1 MTIWKTSVR
10 NFLAHKGRMALSAV
24 AVLLSVAFVCGTLVF
39 TDTMNTTFDK
49 LFAATSADVTVSPRS
64 AQGAD
69 ELPENGEPV
78 SLPAAAVEQAGK
90 ADGVKTAEGAVTSMS
105 VTVVDSH
112 NKNMGSSTG
121 APTIAGNWTQNDL
134 RSMEITSG
142 HAPRGPTEVM
152 VDADTADKHHLKIGD
167 ELRTIAVT
175 GDIRARISGI
185 ASFKVTN
192 PGAAVVYLDTATAQV
207 KLLGK
212 PDVFTHISV
221 TAKPGVSDT
230 QLKKNVA
237 TALGDSAAYKLRTQ
251 QEAADANKDS
261 MGSFLDV
268 MKYAMLG
275 FAGIAFLVG
284 IFLIVNTFSMLV
296 AQRTREIGLMRA
308 IGSSRKQVNRSVL
321 IEALFLGVVGS
332 LLGVGAGIGV
342 AVGLMKLMNAMG
354 MNLST
359 EDLTVAWTTPALG
372 LTLGIVVTVFAAYIP
387 ARRAGKISPMAALRD
402 AGTPADG
409 RAGRVRALIGLVLTL
424 AGGAALY
431 TSAQAGE
438 ASDGS
443 LFLGVGV
450 VLTLIGF
457 IVIGPLLAG
466 FVVRVLSTV
475 VLRMFGPVGRMA
487 ERNALRNPRRT
498 GATGAAL
505 MIGLALVAC
514 LSVVGSSM
522 VASATEELDRSVG
535 ADFIVQ
541 PSGNPQPIVPQ
552 AAKALK
558 AVPGIEHFTDYKA
571 VSAKLT
577 APDGAVEDEGV
588 VAADPT
594 YRDDL
599 RRETVSGNL
608 ADAYGEDAM
617 SVGDAYATRHKVKV
631 GDRITVAFKDGETAK
646 LKVAAITSD
655 DTNVD
660 KGAMYTNITT
670 AEKYVPADKMPKNM
684 IMFAKAQ
691 DGKEKE
697 AYAALKD
704 ALVAYPQ
711 YTVQNQAD
719 FKQDLK
725 DQIGQLLNIVYG
737 LLALAIIV
745 AVLGVVNTLA
755 LSVVERTREIGLMR
769 AIGLS
774 RRQLR
779 RMIRLESVVIA
790 LFGALLGLGLGMG
803 WGTAAQKLLAL
814 EGLGVLEIP
823 WPTILTVFVGSAFV
837 GLFAALVPAF
847 RAGRMNVLNAI
858 ATE

>member
-1 MTIWKTSVR
+1 MTVWKTSMR
-10 NFLAHKGRMALSAV
+10 NFFAHKGRMALSAV

-49 LFAATSADVTVSPRS
+49 LFAATSADVTVSPKS
-64 AQGAD
+64 ARTD
-69 ELPENGEPV
+69 ETPQNGKPE
-78 SLPAAAVEQAGK
+78 SLPASVVARVAK
-90 ADGVKTAEGAVTSMS
+90 ADGVKDAEGAVSSMA

-112 NKNMGSSTG
+112 NKNMGSETG
-121 APTIAGNWTQNDL
+121 APTIAGNWTHNDL

-152 VDADTADKHHLKIGD
+152 IDADTADKHHLKIGD

-185 ASFKVTN
+185 AAFKVTN
-192 PGAAVVYLDTATAQV
+192 PGAAIVYLDTATAQQ
-207 KLLGK
+207 KLLGR
-212 PDVFTHISV
+212 PDVFTHVSV
-221 TAKPGVSDT
+221 TAEPGIDDGT
-230 QLKKNVA
+230 LKRSVA
-237 TALGDSAAYKLRTQ
+237 TALDGSAAYKLQTQ

-321 IEALFLGVVGS
+321 VEAVLLGIVGSVLGVAA
-332 LLGVGAGIGV
+332 GVGL
-342 AVGLMKLMNAMG
+342 AVGLMKAMG
-354 MNLST
+354 VVGMELST
-359 EDLTVAWTTPALG
+359 QDLTVAWTTPVIGLALG
-372 LTLGIVVTVFAAYIP
+372 VIVTVLAAYLP
-387 ARRAGKISPMAALRD
+387 ARRAGKVSPMAALRD
-402 AGTPADG
+402 SGTPADAKSG
-409 RAGRVRALIGLVLTL
+409 WLRAGIGLVLT
-424 AGGAALY
+424 GSGAAALWA
-431 TSAQAGE
+431 TAQADKS
-438 ASDGS
+438 SDGS
-443 LFLGVGV
+443 LFLGLGV

-466 FVVRVLSTV
+466 VVVRALSVV
-475 VLRMFGPVGRMA
+475 VLRLFGPVGRLA

-522 VASATEELDRSVG
+522 VASATDELDKSVG

-541 PSGNPQPIVPQ
+541 SSKGQLIVPQ
-552 AAKALK
+552 AAEALTT
-558 AVPGIEHFTDYKA
+558 APGIEHVTNYK
-571 VSAKLT
+571 VLGAKLT
-577 APDGAVEDEGV
+577 NPDGSTTDQHVT
-588 VAADPT
+588 AADPT
-594 YRDDL
+594 YPQDL
-599 RRETVSGNL
+599 RRETVAGDL
-608 ADAYGEDAM
+608 PAAYGKDAM
-617 SVGDAYATRHKVKV
+617 SVGDGYATAHGIKV
-631 GDRITVAFKDGETAK
+631 GDTITVAFEAGATAK

-655 DTNVD
+655 DTSVD
-660 KGAMYTNITT
+660 QGSMYMNT
-670 AEKYVPADKMPKNM
+670 ATAQRYVPADKMPKNL

-697 AYAALKD
+697 AYAALKSSL
-704 ALVAYPQ
+704 AQYPQ
-711 YTVQNQAD
+711 YKVQNQAD
-719 FKQDLK
+719 FKQSLK

-803 WGTAAQKLLAL
+803 WGTSAQKLLAL

-823 WPTILTVFVGSAFV
+823 WPTIITVFVASAFV

-847 RAGRMNVLNAI
+847 RASRMNVLNAI
-858 ATE
+858 ATDG

>member
-1 MTIWKTSVR
+1 MTVWKTSMR
-10 NFLAHKGRMALSAV
+10 NFFAHKGRMALSAV

-49 LFAATSADVTVSPRS
+49 LFAATSADVTVSPKS
-64 AQGAD
+64 ARTD
-69 ELPENGEPV
+69 ETPQNGKPE
-78 SLPAAAVEQAGK
+78 SLPASVVDRVAK
-90 ADGVKTAEGAVTSMS
+90 ADGVKDAEGAVSSMA

-112 NKNMGSSTG
+112 NKNMGSETG
-121 APTIAGNWTQNDL
+121 APTIAGNWTHNDL

-152 VDADTADKHHLKIGD
+152 IDADTADKHHLKIGD

-185 ASFKVTN
+185 AAFKVTN
-192 PGAAVVYLDTATAQV
+192 PGAAIVYLDTATAQQ
-207 KLLGK
+207 KLLGR
-212 PDVFTHISV
+212 PDVFTHVSV
-221 TAKPGVSDT
+221 TAEPGIDDGT
-230 QLKKNVA
+230 LKRSVA
-237 TALGDSAAYKLRTQ
+237 TALDGSAAYKLQTQ

-321 IEALFLGVVGS
+321 LEAVLLGIVGSVLGVAA
-332 LLGVGAGIGV
+332 GVGL
-342 AVGLMKLMNAMG
+342 AVGLMKAMG
-354 MNLST
+354 VVGMELST
-359 EDLTVAWTTPALG
+359 QDLTVAWTTPVIGLALG
-372 LTLGIVVTVFAAYIP
+372 VIVTVLAAYLP
-387 ARRAGKISPMAALRD
+387 ARRAGKVSPMAALRD
-402 AGTPADG
+402 SGTPADAKSG
-409 RAGRVRALIGLVLTL
+409 WLRAGIGLVLT
-424 AGGAALY
+424 GSGAAALWA
-431 TSAQAGE
+431 TAQADKS
-438 ASDGS
+438 SDGS
-443 LFLGVGV
+443 LFLGLGV

-466 FVVRVLSTV
+466 VVVRALSVV
-475 VLRMFGPVGRMA
+475 VLRLFGPVGRLA

-522 VASATEELDRSVG
+522 VASATDELDKSVG

-541 PSGNPQPIVPQ
+541 SSKGQLIVPQ
-552 AAKALK
+552 AAEALTT
-558 AVPGIEHFTDYKA
+558 APGIEHVTNYK
-571 VSAKLT
+571 VLGAKLT
-577 APDGAVEDEGV
+577 NPDGSTTDQHVT
-588 VAADPT
+588 AADPT
-594 YRDDL
+594 YPQDL
-599 RRETVSGNL
+599 RRETVAGDL
-608 ADAYGEDAM
+608 PAAYGKDAM
-617 SVGDAYATRHKVKV
+617 SVGDGYATAHGIKV
-631 GDRITVAFKDGETAK
+631 GDTITVAFEAGATAK

-655 DTNVD
+655 DTSVD
-660 KGAMYTNITT
+660 QGSMYMNT
-670 AEKYVPADKMPKNM
+670 ATAQRYVPADKMPKNL

-697 AYAALKD
+697 AYAALKSSL
-704 ALVAYPQ
+704 AQYPQ
-711 YTVQNQAD
+711 YKVQNQAD
-719 FKQDLK
+719 FKQSLK

-803 WGTAAQKLLAL
+803 WGTSAQKLLAL

-823 WPTILTVFVGSAFV
+823 WPTIITVFVASAFV

-858 ATE
+858 ATDG

>member
-1 MTIWKTSVR
+1 MTVVKTSVR

-24 AVLLSVAFVCGTLVF
+24 AVLLSVAFVSGTLVF

-49 LFAATSADVTVSPRS
+49 LFASTSSDVTVSPKG
-64 AQGAD
+64 AAAAD
-69 ELPENGEPV
+69 EAPSQTGKPEA
-78 SLPAAAVEQAGK
+78 LPASVVGRVEK
-90 ADGVKTAEGAVTSMS
+90 SPGVKSAEGAVSSMS
-105 VTVVDSH
+105 VTVVDTE
-112 NKNMGSSTG
+112 NKNVGATSG
-121 APTIAGNWTQNDL
+121 APTIAGNWTENDL

-152 VDADTADKHHLKIGD
+152 VDADTADKHDLKLGD
-167 ELRTIAVT
+167 ELRTIVVT
-175 GDIRARISGI
+175 GDLRAKIVGI
-185 ASFKVTN
+185 ATFKVTN
-192 PGAAVVYLDTATAQV
+192 PGATVLYFDTETAQRG
-207 KLLGK
+207 LLGETGL
-212 PDVFTHISV
+212 FTQINV
-221 TAKPGVSDT
+221 VADDGVSDA
-230 QLKKNVA
+230 QLKA
-237 TALGDSAAYKLRTQ
+237 DLAGSLGGTYKLQTQ
-251 QEAADANKDS
+251 KEMADAGRDS
-261 MGSFLDV
+261 VGSFLDV

-308 IGSSRKQVNRSVL
+308 IGSSRRQVNGSVL
-321 IEALFLGVVGS
+321 LEAVLLGIVGS
-332 LLGVGAGIGV
+332 ITGVAAGVGL
-342 AVGLMKLMNAMG
+342 AVGLMELMSSMG
-354 MNLST
+354 MELST
-359 EDLTVAWTTPALG
+359 QDLTVKWTTPVIGLALG
-372 LTLGIVVTVFAAYIP
+372 VVVTVLAAYIP

-409 RAGRVRALIGLVLTL
+409 RAGRIRGTIGLILTG
-424 AGGAALY
+424 GGAAALL
-431 TSAQAGE
+431 TSTRAE
-438 ASDGS
+438 KASEGS
-443 LFLGVGV
+443 LFLGGGV

-457 IVIGPLLAG
+457 VVIGPLLAG
-466 FVVRVLSTV
+466 FFVRILSTV
-475 VLRMFGPVGRMA
+475 VLRGFGPVGRMA

-522 VASATEELDRSVG
+522 VASATDELDKTVG
-535 ADFIVQ
+535 ADFIIQ
-541 PSGNPQPIVPQ
+541 SDTGQPIVPQ
-552 AAKALK
+552 AQKALEQ
-558 AVPGIEHFTDYKA
+558 APGIAHVTEYKM
-571 VSAKLT
+571 VEAKLT
-577 APDGAVEDEGV
+577 TPDGKTVSEDLA
-588 VAADPT
+588 AADST
-594 YRDDL
+594 YAQDL
-599 RRETVSGNL
+599 RRETVAGELS
-608 ADAYGEDAM
+608 AAYDKDSM
-617 SVGDAYATRHKVKV
+617 SVGDTFAEEHGVKV
-631 GDRITVAFKDGETAK
+631 GDELTVAFKGGESAK

-655 DTNVD
+655 DVSVD
-660 KGAMYTNITT
+660 KGAKYTSIAT
-670 AEKYVPADKMPKNM
+670 AERYLPAEKVPKNV
-684 IMFAKAQ
+684 IMFAAAE

-704 ALVAYPQ
+704 SLAAYPQ
-711 YTVQNQAD
+711 YKVQDQTD

-737 LLALAIIV
+737 LLGLAIIV

-755 LSVVERTREIGLMR
+755 LSVVERTREIGLLR

-814 EGLGVLEIP
+814 EGLEVLEIP
-823 WPTILTVFVGSAFV
+823 WPTIIGVFVASAFV

-858 ATE
+858 ATD

>member
-49 LFAATSADVTVSPRS
+49 LFAATSADVTVSPRT
-64 AQGAD
+64 AQGPD

-221 TAKPGVSDT
+221 TAKPGVTDA

-237 TALGDSAAYKLRTQ
+237 TALGDSATYKLQTQ

-372 LTLGIVVTVFAAYIP
+372 LTLGIVVTVFAAYVP

-409 RAGRVRALIGLVLTL
+409 RAGRVRAAIGLVLTL
-424 AGGAALY
+424 AGGAALLAA
-431 TSAQAGE
+431 TRTDKSGE
-438 ASDGS
+438 GS
-443 LFLGVGV
+443 LFLGAGV

-552 AAKALK
+552 AAQALK

-608 ADAYGEDAM
+608 ADAYGKDAM
-617 SVGDAYATRHKVKV
+617 SVGDAYATRHRIKV
-631 GDRITVAFKDGETAK
+631 GDRITVAFKDGETAR

-697 AYAALKD
+697 AYTALKD

>member
-1 MTIWKTSVR
+1 MTVWKTSMR
-10 NFLAHKGRMALSAV
+10 NFFAHKGRMALSAV

-49 LFAATSADVTVSPRS
+49 LFAATSADVTVSPKT
-64 AQGAD
+64 AKID
-69 ELPENGEPV
+69 DTPENGKPE
-78 SLPAAAVEQAGK
+78 SLPASVVAQVEK
-90 ADGVKTAEGAVTSMS
+90 ADGVQKAEGAVSS
-105 VTVVDSH
+105 SAVTVVDSH
-112 NKNMGSSTG
+112 NKNMGSDTG
-121 APTIAGNWTQNDL
+121 APTLAGNWTRNDL

-175 GDIRARISGI
+175 GDVRAKISGI
-185 ASFKVTN
+185 ATFKVTN
-192 PGAAVVYLDTATAQV
+192 PGAAIVYLDTATAQE
-207 KLLGK
+207 KLLGS
-212 PDVFTHISV
+212 PGVFTQVSV
-221 TAKPGVSDT
+221 TAEPGVSDT

-237 TALGDSAAYKLRTQ
+237 TALDGSAAYKLQTQ
-251 QEAADANKDS
+251 KEAADANKDS

-321 IEALFLGVVGS
+321 LEAVLLGIVGS
-332 LLGVGAGIGV
+332 LLGVAAGVGL
-342 AVGLMKLMNAMG
+342 AVGLMKAMG
-354 MNLST
+354 AVGMELST
-359 EDLTVAWTTPALG
+359 QDLTIAWTTPVTGLALG
-372 LTLGIVVTVFAAYIP
+372 IIVTVFAAYIP
-387 ARRAGKISPMAALRD
+387 ARRAGKVSPMAALRD
-402 AGTPADG
+402 SGTPADAKSG
-409 RAGRVRALIGLVLTL
+409 WIRAGVGLVLTG
-424 AGGAALY
+424 AGAAALWA
-431 TSAQAGE
+431 TTQADKS
-438 ASDGS
+438 SDGS
-443 LFLGVGV
+443 AFLGLGV

-466 FVVRVLSTV
+466 VVVRGLSVV
-475 VLRMFGPVGRMA
+475 VLRFFGPVGRLA

-522 VASATEELDRSVG
+522 VASATDELDKSVG

-541 PSGNPQPIVPQ
+541 APDGRLIVPQ
-552 AAKALK
+552 AAKAL
-558 AVPGIEHFTDYKA
+558 ATAPGIEHVTNYK
-571 VSAKLT
+571 VLGAKLT
-577 APDGAVEDEGV
+577 NPDGSTADEDV
-588 VAADPT
+588 TAADPT
-594 YRDDL
+594 YPQDL
-599 RRETVSGNL
+599 RRETVAGDL
-608 ADAYGEDAM
+608 PAAYGKNAM
-617 SVGDAYATRHKVKV
+617 SVGDDYATAHGIKV
-631 GDRITVAFKDGETAK
+631 GDTITVAFKAGTPAK

-655 DTNVD
+655 DTSVD
-660 KGAMYTNITT
+660 QGAMYLNTST
-670 AEKYVPADKMPKNM
+670 AEKYVPAEKMPANV

-697 AYAALKD
+697 AYAALKSSL
-704 ALVAYPQ
+704 AEYPQ
-711 YTVQNQAD
+711 YKVQNQAD

-803 WGTAAQKLLAL
+803 WGTSAQKLLAL

-823 WPTILTVFVGSAFV
+823 WPTIITVFVASAFV

-858 ATE
+858 ATDG

>member
-1 MTIWKTSVR
+1 MSVVRTSLR

-24 AVLLSVAFVCGTLVF
+24 AVLLSVAFVSGTLVF

-49 LFAATSADVTVSPRS
+49 LFAATAADVTVSP
-64 AQGAD
+64 ATAATDD
-69 ELPENGEPV
+69 ETPQTGRPET
-78 SLPAAAVEQAGK
+78 LPASLVRS
-90 ADGVKTAEGAVTSMS
+90 VRTAEGVESAEGVVVSMS
-105 VTVVDSH
+105 VTVVDAE
-112 NKNMGSSTG
+112 NENMGSTTG
-121 APTIAGNWTQNDL
+121 APTIAGNWTRNDL

-142 HAPRGPTEVM
+142 HAPRGPAEVM
-152 VDADTADKHHLKIGD
+152 VDADTAEKHGLRTGD

-175 GDIRARISGI
+175 GDLTAKISGI

-192 PGAAVVYLDTATAQV
+192 PGAAVVYFDTATAQRE
-207 KLLGK
+207 LLGAEGL
-212 PDVFTHISV
+212 FTHVAV
-221 TAKPGVSDT
+221 TGEAGVDHDR
-230 QLKKNVA
+230 LKRNVA
-237 TALGDSAAYKLRTQ
+237 AVVQGPYTLQTQ
-251 QEAADANKDS
+251 QEAADAGRADV
-261 MGSFLDV
+261 GGFLDV

-308 IGSSRKQVNRSVL
+308 IGSSRRQVNRSVL
-321 IEALFLGVVGS
+321 VEAVLLGVVGSVLGVGAGVGLAIGLMELMSSLGMELSTQDLTVKWTTPAIGLFLGVV
-332 LLGVGAGIGV
+332 
-342 AVGLMKLMNAMG
+342 
-354 MNLST
+354 
-359 EDLTVAWTTPALG
+359 
-372 LTLGIVVTVFAAYIP
+372 VTVLAAYVP

-409 RAGRVRALIGLVLTL
+409 KAGTVRAIAGLLLTAAGAAALYVTTL
-424 AGGAALY
+424 AG
-431 TSAQAGE
+431 TAGE
-438 ASDGS
+438 GS
-443 LFLGVGV
+443 LFLGAGV
-450 VLTLIGF
+450 VLSLVGF
-457 IVIGPLLAG
+457 VVVGPLLAG
-466 FVVRVLSTV
+466 GVVRVIGTL

-522 VASATEELDRSVG
+522 VASATDELDRSVG

-541 PSGNPQPIVPQ
+541 SDNGQPVVPQ
-552 AAKALK
+552 AQAALEKA
-558 AVPGIEHFTDYKA
+558 PGIAHVTEYKYLDA
-571 VSAKLT
+571 RITS
-577 APDGAVEDEGV
+577 PDGRTESKGI

-594 YRDDL
+594 YATDL
-599 RRETVSGNL
+599 RRETVAGELS
-608 ADAYGEDAM
+608 AAYGENAM
-617 SVGDAYATRHKVKV
+617 SVGDNYAEEHGVKL
-631 GDRITVAFKDGETAK
+631 GDELSVVFKGGRTAK

-655 DTNVD
+655 DGNVD
-660 KGAMYTNITT
+660 KGAKYTNITT
-670 AEKYVPADKMPKNM
+670 AQEYLPADRMPKNL
-684 IMFAKAQ
+684 IMFATAQ

-697 AYAALKD
+697 AYEALKD
-704 ALVAYPQ
+704 ALAAYPQ
-711 YTVQNQAD
+711 YRVQNQAD
-719 FKQDLK
+719 FKQDLR
-725 DQIGQLLNIVYG
+725 DQVGQLLNIVYG

-803 WGTAAQKLLAL
+803 WGTSAQKLLAL
-814 EGLGVLEIP
+814 EGLEVLEIP
-823 WPTILTVFVGSAFV
+823 WPTILTVFVASAFV

-858 ATE
+858 ASE

>member
-1 MTIWKTSVR
+1 MTVLKTSLR
-10 NFLAHKGRMALSAV
+10 NFFAHKGRMALSAV
-24 AVLLSVAFVCGTLVF
+24 AVLLSVAFVSGTLVF

-49 LFAATSADVTVSPRS
+49 LFAATAADVTVSPKN
-64 AQGAD
+64 AATDD
-69 ELPENGEPV
+69 EMPQSGRPEA
-78 SLPAAAVEQAGK
+78 LPASLVAEVRK
-90 ADGVKTAEGAVTSMS
+90 ADGVKSAEGAVVSMS
-105 VTVVDSH
+105 VTVVDAD
-112 NKNMGSSTG
+112 NKNMGSSNG

-152 VDADTADKHHLKIGD
+152 VDADTAEKHRLEIGD

-175 GDIRARISGI
+175 GDLTARISGI

-192 PGAAVVYLDTATAQV
+192 PGAAVVYFDTATAQRQ
-207 KLLGK
+207 LIGSTG
-212 PDVFTHISV
+212 VFTHIAV
-221 TAKPGVSDT
+221 TAEPGVGHE
-230 QLKKNVA
+230 QLKRNVA
-237 TALGDSAAYKLRTQ
+237 AVVPGPYKFQTQ
-251 QEAADANKDS
+251 QEAADAGREDV
-261 MGSFLDV
+261 GEFLDV

-308 IGSSRKQVNRSVL
+308 IGSSRRQVNRSVL
-321 IEALFLGVVGS
+321 VEALLLGVIGS
-332 LLGVGAGIGV
+332 VVGVGAG
-342 AVGLMKLMNAMG
+342 VGLAIGLMELMSSMG

-359 EDLTVAWTTPALG
+359 QDLTVKWTTPAVG
-372 LTLGIVVTVFAAYIP
+372 LTLGIVVTVLAAYIP
-387 ARRAGKISPMAALRD
+387 ARRAGKVSPMAALRD

-409 RAGRVRALIGLVLTL
+409 RAGLVRGIL
-424 AGGAALY
+424 
-431 TSAQAGE
+431 
-438 ASDGS
+438 
-443 LFLGVGV
+443 GV
-450 VLTLIGF
+450 VLTGAGGAGLWLATQADKATEGSMWLGLGVVLSLIGF
-457 IVIGPLLAG
+457 IVVGPLLAG
-466 FVVRVLSTV
+466 GVIRVIGAV
-475 VLRMFGPVGRMA
+475 VLRIFGPVGRMA

-535 ADFIVQ
+535 ADFIINA
-541 PSGNPQPIVPQ
+541 SNGQPIMPQ
-552 AAKALK
+552 AQQALEK
-558 AVPGIEHFTDYKA
+558 TPGIAHVTEYKA
-571 VSAKLT
+571 VKTKLT
-577 APDGAVEDEGV
+577 APDGTTEDEEI

-594 YRDDL
+594 YAQDL
-599 RRETVSGNL
+599 RRETVAGELS
-608 ADAYGEDAM
+608 AAYGKNAM
-617 SVGDAYATRHKVKV
+617 SVGDEYAKAHGVKV
-631 GDRITVAFKDGETAK
+631 GDTITVAFEGGTTAK

-655 DTNVD
+655 DGNVD
-660 KGAMYTNITT
+660 KGVKYTNVTT
-670 AEKYVPADKMPKNM
+670 AAQHLPAEKMPKNL
-684 IMFAKAQ
+684 IMFATADEGKAT
-691 DGKEKE
+691 E
-697 AYAALKD
+697 AYAALKKSL
-704 ALVAYPQ
+704 AAYPQ
-711 YTVQNQAD
+711 YEVQNQTD
-719 FKQDLK
+719 FKEDLK
-725 DQIGQLLNIVYG
+725 NQVGQLLNIVYG

-823 WPTILTVFVGSAFV
+823 WPTILTVFVASAFV

>member
-1 MTIWKTSVR
+1 MTVWKTSRR
-10 NFLAHKGRMALSAV
+10 NFFAHKGRMALSAV

-49 LFAATSADVTVSPRS
+49 LFAATSADVTVSPRT
-64 AQGAD
+64 ARGAD
-69 ELPENGEPV
+69 ELPANGEPV

-221 TAKPGVSDT
+221 TAKPGVSDA

-342 AVGLMKLMNAMG
+342 AVGLMKLMNSMG

-359 EDLTVAWTTPALG
+359 EDLTIAWTTPVLG

-409 RAGRVRALIGLVLTL
+409 RAGRVRAAIGLVLTL
-424 AGGAALY
+424 AGGAALLAA
-431 TSAQAGE
+431 TRADKSSE
-438 ASDGS
+438 GS
-443 LFLGVGV
+443 LFLGAGV

-608 ADAYGEDAM
+608 ADAYGKDAM
-617 SVGDAYATRHKVKV
+617 SVGDAYATRHRIKV
-631 GDRITVAFKDGETAK
+631 GDRITVAFKDGGTAR

-697 AYAALKD
+697 AYTALKD
-704 ALVAYPQ
+704 ALAAYPQ